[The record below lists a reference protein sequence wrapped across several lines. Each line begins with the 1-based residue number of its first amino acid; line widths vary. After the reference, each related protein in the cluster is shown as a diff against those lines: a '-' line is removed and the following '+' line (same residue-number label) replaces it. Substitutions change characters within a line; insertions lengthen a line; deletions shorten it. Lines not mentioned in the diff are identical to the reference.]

1 MNWKFTLIDSSSVST
16 VVESPVGWNGIGGNL
31 TRNIVHHGININIS
45 TDSFEWVGEAYGL
58 LYTEYQTNGA
68 NGQYQVQIDYECAE
82 GDGYT
87 NYFIGAFDFN
97 TFERQCSD
105 YCFIKISV
113 TASKCT
119 DVFMSR
125 MGQDVDIEATTNFD
139 GQAITPP
146 LLRVLNIEGQDIFL
160 QNKANHEGGG
170 GWNTTITDLSGL
182 TGNRFYDIPIYL
194 PNTPIAEM
202 GNDVSGSP
210 AWNVNNF
217 NPNVVA
223 KNSGLDN
230 ISFPLPDG
238 VDDFDSYYQ
247 FLYLYEPG
255 NTNCVNQLNVEWRCK
270 GDFELTPN
278 YNGNVTIT
286 LRSARINPITNDD
299 FVDLGTVV
307 IGTTVALSNGLT
319 TTISF
324 DETFSGLPN
333 QPQNNSFI
341 HYYWHV
347 NIFKSSASGTD
358 TTFIDIVYDGGS
370 TNYYNMEANSAC
382 PATVATSVYLPELLK
397 FLPTAYMDDD
407 CPSVV
412 MEEELN
418 QCLDFYQITKG
429 SFIRQ
434 VTEPSVPKLFV
445 SYEYLF
451 EQCRKIFNI
460 GWGFDNNET
469 ELKIARIEHFYKSTI
484 VVDVGLVDKAI
495 FTTAKDLIYGTI
507 MVGYNKWE
515 AEEFNGLD
523 EMNTERQYRRNIDSN
538 PTELDLMADIISAGY
553 TIEVTRRK
561 NQARTGTSDWRYDDD
576 LFIVNANVIEGNLYA
591 YRGIDANPDNVY
603 SPNTRMN
610 YALTP
615 ARSLMRW
622 FKSIAAAQ
630 PTVANENFIF
640 TSGTGNYIA
649 QGQMLYYC
657 PIEGSTLSEKETIDV
672 SNFDNDYYITPIW
685 KTEYV
690 TFTAPFS
697 MADFEDVKVNPY
709 GAIRFRCSDTYYIG
723 NIVEINHDPNEGLAE
738 FKLLIRR

>member
-1 MNWKFTLIDSSSVST
+1 MNWKFTLIDSSNVST
-16 VVESPVGWNGIGGNL
+16 VVEPPVGWNGIGGNL
-31 TRNIVHHGININIS
+31 TRNIIHHGININIS
-45 TDSFEWVGEAYGL
+45 TDSFEWVGEAYDL
-58 LYTEYQTNGA
+58 LYAEYLTNGA

-139 GQAITPP
+139 GEAITPP

-160 QNKANHEGGG
+160 QNTANNKDGAN
-170 GWNTTITDLSGL
+170 WSGHHDDNI
-182 TGNRFYDIPIYL
+182 GISPANRYYYFPVYL
-194 PNTPIAEM
+194 PNNPIMEF
-202 GNDVSGSP
+202 GDS
-210 AWNVNNF
+210 
-217 NPNVVA
+217 
-223 KNSGLDN
+223 N
-230 ISFPLPDG
+230 ISNVSPSLVYINNAQSNILVWPMAPIQYLG
-238 VDDFDSYYQ
+238 YQ
-247 FLYLYEPG
+247 NLSFYEATTSENVI
-255 NTNCVNQLNVEWRCK
+255 NTIDVTWRCK
-270 GDFELTPN
+270 GTMTITCSYDADFDLYIFAEKASNFELLTILGSTYIANGSIAANTPL
-278 YNGNVTIT
+278 VV
-286 LRSARINPITNDD
+286 SFDVS
-299 FVDLGTVV
+299 FSGTVTNPSFV
-307 IGTTVALSNGLT
+307 LQQ
-319 TTISF
+319 IS
-324 DETFSGLPN
+324 
-333 QPQNNSFI
+333 
-341 HYYWHV
+341 YYF
-347 NIFKSSASGTD
+347 N
-358 TTFIDIVYDGGS
+358 IDIVKITTSGLDTFDVSVDYDGGGV
-370 TNYYNMEANSAC
+370 NYFNMETNSSNSAS
-382 PATVATSVYLPELLK
+382 TATSVYLPELLK
-397 FLPTAYMDDD
+397 FLPTAYMDTD

-412 MEEELN
+412 MESELN

-429 SFIRQ
+429 SFIRN
-434 VTEPSVPKLFV
+434 VTQPSVPKLFT

-451 EQCRKIFNI
+451 DQCRKIFNI

-469 ELKIARIEHFYKSTI
+469 ELKIARIQEFYKSTI

-495 FTTAKDLIYGTI
+495 FTTAQDLIYGTI
-507 MVGYNKWE
+507 NVGYNKWE
-515 AEEFNGLD
+515 AEEYNGLD

-538 PTELDLMADIISAGY
+538 PSELDLMADIISAGY

-561 NQARTGTSDWRYDDD
+561 NQAETGTSDWRYDDD
-576 LFIVNANVIEGNLYA
+576 LFIVNANVVEGNLYA

-610 YALTP
+610 YVLTP

-630 PTVANENFIF
+630 PTVTNEQLIF

-649 QGQMLYYC
+649 QGQMTTYC
-657 PIEGSTLSEKETIDV
+657 PVEGSTLSERETIDV

-697 MADFEDVKVNPY
+697 MANFEDVKVNPY
-709 GAIRFRCSDTYYIG
+709 GAIRFRCSDTYYTG
-723 NIVEINHDPNEGLAE
+723 NIVEINHDPNAGLAE

>member
-31 TRNIVHHGININIS
+31 TRNIIHHGININIS
-45 TDSFEWVGEAYGL
+45 TDSFEWVGEAYDL

-97 TFERQCSD
+97 TFERQCAD
-105 YCFIKISV
+105 YCFIKLSV

-125 MGQDVDIEATTNFD
+125 MGQDVDILTTQNFD
-139 GQAITPP
+139 GETISPMSYTT
-146 LLRVLNIEGQDIFL
+146 LNIEGQDIFL
-160 QNKANHEGGG
+160 QNTANNKDGAN
-170 GWNTTITDLSGL
+170 WSGHHDDNI
-182 TGNRFYDIPIYL
+182 GISPANRYYYFPVYL
-194 PNTPIAEM
+194 PNNPIMEF
-202 GNDVSGSP
+202 GDS
-210 AWNVNNF
+210 
-217 NPNVVA
+217 
-223 KNSGLDN
+223 N
-230 ISFPLPDG
+230 ISNVSPSLVYINNAQSNILVWPMAPNQYLG
-238 VDDFDSYYQ
+238 YQ
-247 FLYLYEPG
+247 NLSFYEATTSE
-255 NTNCVNQLNVEWRCK
+255 NIVTTIDVTWRCK
-270 GDFELTPN
+270 GTM
-278 YNGNVTIT
+278 TIT
-286 LRSARINPITNDD
+286 CSYDAN
-299 FVDLGTVV
+299 FDLYLFAEKASNFALLTILGSTYIATGSIAANTPLVV
-307 IGTTVALSNGLT
+307 
-319 TTISF
+319 SF
-324 DETFSGLPN
+324 DVTFSGTVTNP
-333 QPQNNSFI
+333 SFVLQQI
-341 HYYWHV
+341 SYYF
-347 NIFKSSASGTD
+347 N
-358 TTFIDIVYDGGS
+358 IDIVKTTTSGLDTFDVSVDYDGGGV
-370 TNYYNMEANSAC
+370 NYFNMEANSTN
-382 PATVATSVYLPELLK
+382 PPSVTRSVPLPDLLE
-397 FLPTAYMDDD
+397 FLPTAYMDTN
-407 CPSVV
+407 CPLLEV
-412 MEEELN
+412 EAELRD
-418 QCLDFYQITKG
+418 CLDRYSITKG
-429 SFIRQ
+429 SFLRD
-434 VTEPSVPKLFV
+434 VTEPSVPKLFT

-561 NQARTGTSDWRYDDD
+561 NQAETGTSDWRYDDD

-649 QGQMLYYC
+649 QGQMLYNC

-709 GAIRFRCSDTYYIG
+709 GAIRFRCSDTYYTG

>member
-1 MNWKFTLIDSSSVST
+1 MNWKFTLIDSSNVST
-16 VVESPVGWNGIGGNL
+16 VVEPPVGWNGIGGNL
-31 TRNIVHHGININIS
+31 TRNIIHHGININIS
-45 TDSFEWVGEAYGL
+45 TDSFEWVGEAYDL
-58 LYTEYQTNGA
+58 LYAEYLTNGA

-139 GQAITPP
+139 GEAITPP

-160 QNKANHEGGG
+160 QNTANNKDGAN
-170 GWNTTITDLSGL
+170 WSGHHDDNI
-182 TGNRFYDIPIYL
+182 GISPANRYYYFPVYL
-194 PNTPIAEM
+194 PNNPIMEF
-202 GNDVSGSP
+202 GDS
-210 AWNVNNF
+210 
-217 NPNVVA
+217 
-223 KNSGLDN
+223 N
-230 ISFPLPDG
+230 ISNVSPSLVYINNAQSNILVWPMAPIQYLG
-238 VDDFDSYYQ
+238 YQ
-247 FLYLYEPG
+247 NLSFYEATTSENVI
-255 NTNCVNQLNVEWRCK
+255 NTIDVTWRCK
-270 GDFELTPN
+270 GTMTITCSYDADFDLYIFAEKASNFELLTILGSTYIANGSIAANTPL
-278 YNGNVTIT
+278 VVSFDVSFT
-286 LRSARINPITNDD
+286 
-299 FVDLGTVV
+299 GTVTNPSFV
-307 IGTTVALSNGLT
+307 LQQ
-319 TTISF
+319 IS
-324 DETFSGLPN
+324 
-333 QPQNNSFI
+333 
-341 HYYWHV
+341 YYF
-347 NIFKSSASGTD
+347 N
-358 TTFIDIVYDGGS
+358 IDIVKITTSGLDTFDVSVDYDGGGV
-370 TNYYNMEANSAC
+370 NYFNMETNSSNSAS
-382 PATVATSVYLPELLK
+382 TATSVYLPELLK
-397 FLPTAYMDDD
+397 FLPTAYMDTD

-412 MEEELN
+412 MESELN

-429 SFIRQ
+429 SFIRN
-434 VTEPSVPKLFV
+434 VTQPSVPKLFT

-451 EQCRKIFNI
+451 DQCRKIFNI

-469 ELKIARIEHFYKSTI
+469 ELKIARIQEFYKSTI

-495 FTTAKDLIYGTI
+495 FTTAQDLIYGTI
-507 MVGYNKWE
+507 NVGYNKWE
-515 AEEFNGLD
+515 AEEYNGLD

-538 PTELDLMADIISAGY
+538 PSELDLMADIISAGY

-561 NQARTGTSDWRYDDD
+561 NQAETGTSDWRYDDD
-576 LFIVNANVIEGNLYA
+576 LFIVNANVVEGNLYA

-610 YALTP
+610 YVLTP

-630 PTVANENFIF
+630 PTVTNEQLIF

-649 QGQMLYYC
+649 QGQMTTYC
-657 PIEGSTLSEKETIDV
+657 PVEGSTLSERETIDV

-697 MADFEDVKVNPY
+697 MANFEDVKVNPY
-709 GAIRFRCSDTYYIG
+709 GAIRFRCSDTYYTG
-723 NIVEINHDPNEGLAE
+723 NIVEINHDPNAGLAE

>member
-31 TRNIVHHGININIS
+31 TRNIIHHGININIS
-45 TDSFEWVGEAYGL
+45 TDSFEWVGEAYDL

-97 TFERQCSD
+97 TFERQCAD
-105 YCFIKISV
+105 YCFIKLSV

-160 QNKANHEGGG
+160 QNTANNKDGAN
-170 GWNTTITDLSGL
+170 WSGHHDDNI
-182 TGNRFYDIPIYL
+182 GISPANRYYYFPVYL
-194 PNTPIAEM
+194 PNNPIMEF
-202 GNDVSGSP
+202 GDS
-210 AWNVNNF
+210 
-217 NPNVVA
+217 
-223 KNSGLDN
+223 N
-230 ISFPLPDG
+230 ISNVSPSLVYISNAQSNILVWPMAPNQYLG
-238 VDDFDSYYQ
+238 YQ
-247 FLYLYEPG
+247 NLSFYEATTSE
-255 NTNCVNQLNVEWRCK
+255 NIVTTIDVTWRCK
-270 GDFELTPN
+270 GTMTITCSYDADFDLYLFAEKASNFELLTILGSTYIATGSIAANTP
-278 YNGNVTIT
+278 
-286 LRSARINPITNDD
+286 L
-299 FVDLGTVV
+299 VV
-307 IGTTVALSNGLT
+307 
-319 TTISF
+319 SF
-324 DETFSGLPN
+324 DVTFSGTVTNP
-333 QPQNNSFI
+333 SFVLQQI
-341 HYYWHV
+341 SYYF
-347 NIFKSSASGTD
+347 N
-358 TTFIDIVYDGGS
+358 IDIVKTTTSGLDTFDVSVDYDAGGV
-370 TNYYNMEANSAC
+370 NYFNMEANSTN
-382 PATVATSVYLPELLK
+382 PASVATSVYLPELLE
-397 FLPTAYMDDD
+397 FLPTAYMDTD
-407 CPSVV
+407 CPLLVV
-412 MEEELN
+412 EAELKS
-418 QCLDFYQITKG
+418 CLDFYQITKG

-434 VTEPSVPKLFV
+434 VTEPSVPKLFT

-469 ELKIARIEHFYKSTI
+469 ELKIARIEEFYKSTI

-538 PTELDLMADIISAGY
+538 PTELDLMSDIISAGY
-553 TIEVTRRK
+553 TIEITRRK
-561 NQARTGTSDWRYDDD
+561 NQAETGTSDWRYDDD

-591 YRGIDANPDNVY
+591 YRGVDNGAANIY
-603 SPNTRMN
+603 SPSTRMN
-610 YALTP
+610 YVLTP
-615 ARSLMRW
+615 LRNLMRW
-622 FKSIAAAQ
+622 FKSIVAAQ
-630 PTVANENFIF
+630 PTVANEELIF

-649 QGQMLYYC
+649 EGQMTTYC
-657 PIEGSTLSEKETIDV
+657 PIEGSVIAENETISTAD
-672 SNFDNDYYITPIW
+672 FDNSYYTTPIW

>member
-45 TDSFEWVGEAYGL
+45 TDSFEWVGEAYDL

-97 TFERQCSD
+97 TFERQCAD

-160 QNKANHEGGG
+160 QNTANNKDGAN
-170 GWNTTITDLSGL
+170 WSGHHDDNI
-182 TGNRFYDIPIYL
+182 GISPANRYYYFPVYL
-194 PNTPIAEM
+194 PNNPIMEF
-202 GNDVSGSP
+202 GDS
-210 AWNVNNF
+210 
-217 NPNVVA
+217 
-223 KNSGLDN
+223 N
-230 ISFPLPDG
+230 ISNVSPSLIYINNAQSNILVWPMAPNQYLG
-238 VDDFDSYYQ
+238 YQ
-247 FLYLYEPG
+247 NLSFYEATTSE
-255 NTNCVNQLNVEWRCK
+255 NIVTTIDVTWRCK
-270 GDFELTPN
+270 GTMTITCSYDADFDLYLFAEKASNFELLSILGSTYIATGSIAANTP
-278 YNGNVTIT
+278 
-286 LRSARINPITNDD
+286 L
-299 FVDLGTVV
+299 VV
-307 IGTTVALSNGLT
+307 
-319 TTISF
+319 SF
-324 DETFSGLPN
+324 DVTFSGTVTNP
-333 QPQNNSFI
+333 SFVLQQI
-341 HYYWHV
+341 SYYF
-347 NIFKSSASGTD
+347 N
-358 TTFIDIVYDGGS
+358 IDIVKTTTSGLDTFDVSVDYDGGGV
-370 TNYYNMEANSAC
+370 NYFNMEANSTN
-382 PATVATSVYLPELLK
+382 PASVATSVYLPELLE
-397 FLPTAYMDDD
+397 FLPTAYMDTD
-407 CPSVV
+407 CPLLVV
-412 MEEELN
+412 EAELKS
-418 QCLDFYQITKG
+418 CLDFYQITKG

-469 ELKIARIEHFYKSTI
+469 ELKIARIEEFYKSTI

-538 PTELDLMADIISAGY
+538 PTELDLMSDIISAGY
-553 TIEVTRRK
+553 TIEITRRK
-561 NQARTGTSDWRYDDD
+561 NQAETGTSDWRYDDD

-591 YRGIDANPDNVY
+591 YRGIDNGAANIY
-603 SPNTRMN
+603 SPTTRMN
-610 YALTP
+610 YVLTP
-615 ARSLMRW
+615 LRNLMRW
-622 FKSIAAAQ
+622 FKSIVAAQ
-630 PTVANENFIF
+630 PTVANEELIF

-649 QGQMLYYC
+649 EGQMTTYC
-657 PIEGSTLSEKETIDV
+657 PIEGSVISENETISTAD
-672 SNFDNDYYITPIW
+672 FDNSYYTTPIW

>member
-31 TRNIVHHGININIS
+31 TRNIIHHGININIS
-45 TDSFEWVGEAYGL
+45 TDSFEWVGEAYDL

-146 LLRVLNIEGQDIFL
+146 LLRVLNIEGQDILL
-160 QNKANHEGGG
+160 QNKANNKDGANWSGHHDDPIG
-170 GWNTTITDLSGL
+170 LSPDE
-182 TGNRFYDIPIYL
+182 RFYYFPVYL
-194 PNTPIAEM
+194 PNNPIMEF
-202 GNDVSGSP
+202 GDS
-210 AWNVNNF
+210 
-217 NPNVVA
+217 
-223 KNSGLDN
+223 N
-230 ISFPLPDG
+230 ISNVSPSLVFINNAQSNIIVWPMLPIQYLG
-238 VDDFDSYYQ
+238 YQ
-247 FLYLYEPG
+247 NLSFYKAVESENII
-255 NTNCVNQLNVEWRCK
+255 NTIDVTWRCK
-270 GDFELTPN
+270 GTM
-278 YNGNVTIT
+278 TIT
-286 LRSARINPITNDD
+286 CSYDANFAIFIFAEKASDTVFLTSLGSITIAT
-299 FVDLGTVV
+299 G
-307 IGTTVALSNGLT
+307 SLT
-319 TTISF
+319 ASTPLVISF
-324 DETFSGLPN
+324 DESFSGSVTNPEGDLE
-333 QPQNNSFI
+333 QIS
-341 HYYWHV
+341 YYF
-347 NIFKSSASGTD
+347 N
-358 TTFIDIVYDGGS
+358 IDIVKLTTTGGVDTFDVSVDYDGGGV
-370 TNYYNMEANSAC
+370 NYFNMEANSTNTAS
-382 PATVATSVYLPELLK
+382 VATSVYLPELLK
-397 FLPTAYMDDD
+397 FLPSAYMDTD
-407 CPSVV
+407 CPSLV

-434 VTEPSVPKLFV
+434 VTEPSVPKLFT

-469 ELKIARIEHFYKSTI
+469 ELKIASIDYFYKSTI

-495 FTTAKDLIYGTI
+495 FTTAQDLIYGTI
-507 MVGYNKWE
+507 NVGYDKWE
-515 AEEFNGLD
+515 AEEYNGLD

-538 PTELDLMADIISAGY
+538 PSELDLMSDLISAGY

-561 NQARTGTSDWRYDDD
+561 NQTETGTSDWRYDDD
-576 LFIVNANVIEGNLYA
+576 LFIVNAVVEGGNLYA
-591 YRGIDANPDNVY
+591 YRGTTDAANMY
-603 SPNTRMN
+603 SPSTRMN
-610 YALTP
+610 LRITP
-615 ARSLMRW
+615 LRNLMRW
-622 FKSIAAAQ
+622 FKSICA
-630 PTVANENFIF
+630 PTPLITNESLIF

-649 QGQMLYYC
+649 ESRFADQCFVETGVVAENQTV
-657 PIEGSTLSEKETIDV
+657 ISTDV
-672 SNFDNDYYITPIW
+672 ADPTPIW

>member
-1 MNWKFTLIDSSSVST
+1 MNWKFTFIDSSSVST

-31 TRNIVHHGININIS
+31 TRNIIHHGININIS
-45 TDSFEWVGEAYGL
+45 TDSFEWVGVAYDL
-58 LYTEYQTNGA
+58 LYTEYQTNGP

-97 TFERQCSD
+97 TFERQCAD
-105 YCFIKISV
+105 YCFIKLSV

-146 LLRVLNIEGQDIFL
+146 LLRVLNIEGQDILL
-160 QNKANHEGGG
+160 QNKAFNDGTNSGNAQVFPTGASAFYFINFCMQVPERNMEEIGTFNVNGVSLIPTTSG
-170 GWNTTITDLSGL
+170 NVSIASSFATDPSAAFENFGRFLTIWERTSDPLNCIDNDALIDIICKGTFNVTFTNFDGEITPTLKLFKFNSTTGILTLLNTNTIGT
-182 TGNRFYDIPIYL
+182 
-194 PNTPIAEM
+194 IAC
-202 GNDVSGSP
+202 VSGTPESL
-210 AWNVNNF
+210 AF
-217 NPNVVA
+217 NKA
-223 KNSGLDN
+223 
-230 ISFPLPDG
+230 F
-238 VDDFDSYYQ
+238 
-247 FLYLYEPG
+247 
-255 NTNCVNQLNVEWRCK
+255 
-270 GDFELTPN
+270 
-278 YNGNVTIT
+278 
-286 LRSARINPITNDD
+286 
-299 FVDLGTVV
+299 LGTPSYTDADYLLYCFECFVERLV
-307 IGTTVALSNGLT
+307 WDGFTTR
-319 TTISF
+319 
-324 DETFSGLPN
+324 
-333 QPQNNSFI
+333 Q
-341 HYYWHV
+341 V
-347 NIFKSSASGTD
+347 NIN
-358 TTFIDIVYDGGS
+358 IDYDNTS
-370 TNYYNMEANSAC
+370 KIEMTLNSNC
-382 PATVATSVYLPELLK
+382 EPSVATSVYLPELLK
-397 FLPTAYMDDD
+397 FLPTAYMDED

-434 VTEPSVPKLFV
+434 VTEPSVPKLFT

-469 ELKIARIEHFYKSTI
+469 ELKIARIQEFYKSTI

-515 AEEFNGLD
+515 AEEYNGLD
-523 EMNTERQYRRNIDSN
+523 EMNTERQYRRKIDSN

-553 TIEVTRRK
+553 TIEITRRK
-561 NQARTGTSDWRYDDD
+561 NQATTGTSDWRYDDD
-576 LFIVNANVIEGNLYA
+576 LFIINANVIEGNLYA
-591 YRGIDANPDNVY
+591 YRGIDNGAANIY
-603 SPNTRMN
+603 SPTTRMN
-610 YALTP
+610 YVLTP
-615 ARSLMRW
+615 LRNLMRW
-622 FKSIAAAQ
+622 FKSIVAAQ
-630 PTVANENFIF
+630 PTVANEELIF

-649 QGQMLYYC
+649 EGQMTTYC
-657 PIEGSTLSEKETIDV
+657 PIEGSVIAENETISVAD
-672 SNFDNDYYITPIW
+672 FDNSYYTTPIW

>member
-31 TRNIVHHGININIS
+31 TRNIIHHGININIS
-45 TDSFEWVGEAYGL
+45 TDSFEWVGEAYDL
-58 LYTEYQTNGA
+58 LYAEYLTNGA

-146 LLRVLNIEGQDIFL
+146 LLRVLNIEGQDILL
-160 QNKANHEGGG
+160 QNKANNKDGANWSGHHDDPIG
-170 GWNTTITDLSGL
+170 LSPDE
-182 TGNRFYDIPIYL
+182 RFYYFPVYL
-194 PNTPIAEM
+194 PKNPIIE
-202 GNDVSGSP
+202 
-210 AWNVNNF
+210 F
-217 NPNVVA
+217 
-223 KNSGLDN
+223 KNSN
-230 ISFPLPDG
+230 ISNVSPSLVFINNAQSNIIIWPMT
-238 VDDFDSYYQ
+238 SIQ
-247 FLYLYEPG
+247 FAGYKKLRFYKPVESENII
-255 NTNCVNQLNVEWRCK
+255 NTIDVTWRCK
-270 GDFELTPN
+270 GTM
-278 YNGNVTIT
+278 TIT
-286 LRSARINPITNDD
+286 CSYDANFAIFIFAEKASDTVFLTS
-299 FVDLGTVV
+299 LGS
-307 IGTTVALSNGLT
+307 TTIATGSLT
-319 TTISF
+319 ASTPLVISF
-324 DETFSGLPN
+324 DESFSGSVTNPEGDLE
-333 QPQNNSFI
+333 QIS
-341 HYYWHV
+341 YYF
-347 NIFKSSASGTD
+347 N
-358 TTFIDIVYDGGS
+358 IDIVKLTTTGGVDTFDVSVDYDAGGV
-370 TNYYNMEANSAC
+370 NYFNMEANSIS
-382 PATVATSVYLPELLK
+382 PASVATSVYLPELLK
-397 FLPTAYMDDD
+397 FLPSAYMDTD
-407 CPSVV
+407 CPSLV

-429 SFIRQ
+429 SFLRD
-434 VTEPSVPKLFV
+434 VTQPSVPKLFV

-469 ELKIARIEHFYKSTI
+469 ELKIASIDYFYKSTI
-484 VVDVGLVDKAI
+484 VFDVGLVDKAI
-495 FTTAKDLIYGTI
+495 FTTAQDLIYGTI
-507 MVGYNKWE
+507 NVGYDKWE
-515 AEEFNGLD
+515 AEEYNGLD

-538 PTELDLMADIISAGY
+538 PSELDLMSDLISAGY

-561 NQARTGTSDWRYDDD
+561 NQTETGTSDWRYDDD
-576 LFIVNANVIEGNLYA
+576 LFIVNAVVEGGNLYA
-591 YRGIDANPDNVY
+591 YRGTTDAANMY
-603 SPNTRMN
+603 SPSTRMN
-610 YALTP
+610 LRITP
-615 ARSLMRW
+615 LRNLMRW
-622 FKSIAAAQ
+622 FKSICA
-630 PTVANENFIF
+630 PTPLITNESLIF

-649 QGQMLYYC
+649 ESRFADQCFVETGVVAENQTV
-657 PIEGSTLSEKETIDV
+657 ISTDV
-672 SNFDNDYYITPIW
+672 ADPTPIW

>member
-1 MNWKFTLIDSSSVST
+1 MNWKFTFIDSSSVST

-45 TDSFEWVGEAYGL
+45 TDSFEWVGEAYDL

-97 TFERQCSD
+97 TFERQCAD

-139 GQAITPP
+139 GETISPMSYTT
-146 LLRVLNIEGQDIFL
+146 LNIEGQHILL
-160 QNKANHEGGG
+160 QNTANNENGV
-170 GWNTTITDLSGL
+170 NSDFTISSGVSGF
-182 TGNRFYDIPIYL
+182 TRDFFPVYL
-194 PNTPIAEM
+194 PNNPIMEF
-202 GNDVSGSP
+202 GE
-210 AWNVNNF
+210 WNVNNVSPALIEASTF
-217 NPNVVA
+217 VIPADADRIEDNFIYLYQPIENECIDQVNYNWRTKGTMIFSPYNDTEITYVILIASQVNPITGAFTNLGTVTIIASINLTTGVPQSFYFDES
-223 KNSGLDN
+223 NSG
-230 ISFPLPDG
+230 IF
-238 VDDFDSYYQ
+238 
-247 FLYLYEPG
+247 
-255 NTNCVNQLNVEWRCK
+255 TN
-270 GDFELTPN
+270 LTPN
-278 YNGNVTIT
+278 DYVLFTWDI
-286 LRSARINPITNDD
+286 
-299 FVDLGTVV
+299 
-307 IGTTVALSNGLT
+307 
-319 TTISF
+319 
-324 DETFSGLPN
+324 
-333 QPQNNSFI
+333 
-341 HYYWHV
+341 
-347 NIFKSSASGTD
+347 K
-358 TTFIDIVYDGGS
+358 TTFGGVDVS
-370 TNYYNMEANSAC
+370 IQYEDYGVNYFNMEANSAC
-382 PATVATSVYLPELLK
+382 PPSVTRSVPLPDLLE
-397 FLPTAYMDDD
+397 FLPTAYMDTD
-407 CPSVV
+407 CPLLEV
-412 MEEELN
+412 EAELRD
-418 QCLDFYQITKG
+418 CLDRYSITKG
-429 SFIRQ
+429 SFLRD
-434 VTEPSVPKLFV
+434 VTQPSVPKLFT

-515 AEEFNGLD
+515 AEEYNGLD
-523 EMNTERQYRRNIDSN
+523 EVNTERQYRRNIDSN
-538 PTELDLMADIISAGY
+538 PTELDLMSDIISAGY

-576 LFIVNANVIEGNLYA
+576 LFIINSEFIDGFLFAI
-591 YRGIDANPDNVY
+591 RGIDNGAANIY
-603 SPNTRMN
+603 SPATRMN
-610 YALTP
+610 YVLTP
-615 ARSLMRW
+615 VRNLLRW
-622 FKSIAAAQ
+622 FKSIAAAT
-630 PTVANENFIF
+630 PIATNESQIF

-649 QGQMLYYC
+649 TGEMTATCQIENQPITENATISTAIMGDVYY
-657 PIEGSTLSEKETIDV
+657 E
-672 SNFDNDYYITPIW
+672 TPIW

>member
-45 TDSFEWVGEAYGL
+45 TDSFEWVGEAYDL

-97 TFERQCSD
+97 TFERQCAD
-105 YCFIKISV
+105 YCFIKLSV

-125 MGQDVDIEATTNFD
+125 MGQDVDILTTQNFD
-139 GQAITPP
+139 GETISPMSYTT
-146 LLRVLNIEGQDIFL
+146 LNIEGQHILL
-160 QNKANHEGGG
+160 QNTANNENGV
-170 GWNTTITDLSGL
+170 NSDFTISSGVSGF
-182 TGNRFYDIPIYL
+182 TRDFFPVYL
-194 PNTPIAEM
+194 PNNPIMEF
-202 GNDVSGSP
+202 GE
-210 AWNVNNF
+210 WNVNNVSPALIEASTFVIPADADRIEDTF
-217 NPNVVA
+217 NFIYLYQPIENECIDQVNYNWRTKGTMIFSPYNDTEITYVILIA
-223 KNSGLDN
+223 SQVNPITGAFTNLGTVTIIASINLTTGVPQSFYFDESNSG
-230 ISFPLPDG
+230 IF
-238 VDDFDSYYQ
+238 
-247 FLYLYEPG
+247 
-255 NTNCVNQLNVEWRCK
+255 TN
-270 GDFELTPN
+270 LTPN
-278 YNGNVTIT
+278 DYVLFTWDI
-286 LRSARINPITNDD
+286 
-299 FVDLGTVV
+299 
-307 IGTTVALSNGLT
+307 
-319 TTISF
+319 
-324 DETFSGLPN
+324 
-333 QPQNNSFI
+333 
-341 HYYWHV
+341 
-347 NIFKSSASGTD
+347 K
-358 TTFIDIVYDGGS
+358 TTFGGVDVS
-370 TNYYNMEANSAC
+370 IQYEDYGVNYFNMEANSAC
-382 PATVATSVYLPELLK
+382 PPSVTRSVPLPDLLE
-397 FLPTAYMDDD
+397 FLPTAYMDTD
-407 CPSVV
+407 CPLLEV
-412 MEEELN
+412 EAELRD
-418 QCLDFYQITKG
+418 CLDRYSITKG
-429 SFIRQ
+429 SFLRD
-434 VTEPSVPKLFV
+434 VTEPSVPKLFT

-515 AEEFNGLD
+515 AEEYNGLD
-523 EMNTERQYRRNIDSN
+523 EVNTERQYRRNIDSN
-538 PTELDLMADIISAGY
+538 PTELDLMSDIISAGY

-576 LFIVNANVIEGNLYA
+576 LFIINSETIDGFLFAI
-591 YRGIDANPDNVY
+591 RGIDNGAANIY
-603 SPNTRMN
+603 SPATRMN
-610 YALTP
+610 YVLTP
-615 ARSLMRW
+615 VRNLLRW
-622 FKSIAAAQ
+622 FKSIAAAT
-630 PTVANENFIF
+630 PIATNESQIF

-649 QGQMLYYC
+649 TGEMTATCQIENQPITENATISTAIMGDVYY
-657 PIEGSTLSEKETIDV
+657 E
-672 SNFDNDYYITPIW
+672 TPIW

>member
-31 TRNIVHHGININIS
+31 TRNIIHHGININIS
-45 TDSFEWVGEAYGL
+45 TDSFEWVGEAYDL
-58 LYTEYQTNGA
+58 LYAEYLTNGA

-146 LLRVLNIEGQDIFL
+146 LLRVLNIEGQDILL
-160 QNKANHEGGG
+160 QNKANNKDGANWSGHHDDPIG
-170 GWNTTITDLSGL
+170 LSPDE
-182 TGNRFYDIPIYL
+182 RFYYFPVYL
-194 PNTPIAEM
+194 PKNPIIE
-202 GNDVSGSP
+202 
-210 AWNVNNF
+210 F
-217 NPNVVA
+217 
-223 KNSGLDN
+223 KNSN
-230 ISFPLPDG
+230 ISNVSPSLVFINNAQSNIIIWPMT
-238 VDDFDSYYQ
+238 SIQ
-247 FLYLYEPG
+247 FAGYKKLRFYKPVESENII
-255 NTNCVNQLNVEWRCK
+255 NTIDVTWRCK
-270 GDFELTPN
+270 GTM
-278 YNGNVTIT
+278 TIT
-286 LRSARINPITNDD
+286 CSYDANFAIFIFAEKASDTVFLTSLGSITIAT
-299 FVDLGTVV
+299 G
-307 IGTTVALSNGLT
+307 SLT
-319 TTISF
+319 ASTPLVISF
-324 DETFSGLPN
+324 DESFSGSVTNPEGDLE
-333 QPQNNSFI
+333 QIS
-341 HYYWHV
+341 YYF
-347 NIFKSSASGTD
+347 N
-358 TTFIDIVYDGGS
+358 IDIVKLTTTGGVDTFDVSVDYDAGGV
-370 TNYYNMEANSAC
+370 NYFNMEANSIS
-382 PATVATSVYLPELLK
+382 PASVATSVYLPELLK
-397 FLPTAYMDDD
+397 FLPSAYMDTD
-407 CPSVV
+407 CPSLV
-412 MEEELN
+412 MEDELN

-429 SFIRQ
+429 SFLRD
-434 VTEPSVPKLFV
+434 VTQPSVPKLFV

-469 ELKIARIEHFYKSTI
+469 ELKIASIDYFYKSTI
-484 VVDVGLVDKAI
+484 VFDVGLVDKAI
-495 FTTAKDLIYGTI
+495 FTTAQDLIYGTI
-507 MVGYNKWE
+507 NVGYDKWE
-515 AEEFNGLD
+515 AEEYNGLD

-538 PTELDLMADIISAGY
+538 PSELDLMSDLISAGY

-561 NQARTGTSDWRYDDD
+561 NQTETGTSDWRYDDD
-576 LFIVNANVIEGNLYA
+576 LFIVNAVVEGGNLYA
-591 YRGIDANPDNVY
+591 YRGTTDAANMY
-603 SPNTRMN
+603 SPSTRMN
-610 YALTP
+610 LRITP
-615 ARSLMRW
+615 LRNLMRW
-622 FKSIAAAQ
+622 FKSICA
-630 PTVANENFIF
+630 PTPLITNESLIF

-649 QGQMLYYC
+649 ESRFADQCFVETGVVAENQTV
-657 PIEGSTLSEKETIDV
+657 ISTDV
-672 SNFDNDYYITPIW
+672 ADPTPIW

>member
-1 MNWKFTLIDSSSVST
+1 MNWKFTFIDSSSVST

-31 TRNIVHHGININIS
+31 TRNIIHHGININIS
-45 TDSFEWVGEAYGL
+45 TDSFEWVGEAYDL

-97 TFERQCSD
+97 TFERQCAD
-105 YCFIKISV
+105 YCFIKLSV

-125 MGQDVDIEATTNFD
+125 MGQDVDILTTQNFD
-139 GQAITPP
+139 GETISPMSYTT
-146 LLRVLNIEGQDIFL
+146 LNIEGQDILL
-160 QNKANHEGGG
+160 QNTANNNDGV
-170 GWNTTITDLSGL
+170 NSDFTISSGVSGF
-182 TGNRFYDIPIYL
+182 TRDFFPVYL
-194 PNTPIAEM
+194 PNNPIMEF
-202 GNDVSGSP
+202 GE
-210 AWNVNNF
+210 WNVNNVSPALIEASTFVIPADADRIEDTF
-217 NPNVVA
+217 NFIYLYQPIENECIDQVNYNWRTKGTMIFSPYNDTEITYVILIA
-223 KNSGLDN
+223 SQVNPITGAFTNLGTVTIIASINLTTGVPQSFYFDESNSG
-230 ISFPLPDG
+230 IF
-238 VDDFDSYYQ
+238 
-247 FLYLYEPG
+247 
-255 NTNCVNQLNVEWRCK
+255 TN
-270 GDFELTPN
+270 LTPN
-278 YNGNVTIT
+278 DYVLFTWDI
-286 LRSARINPITNDD
+286 
-299 FVDLGTVV
+299 
-307 IGTTVALSNGLT
+307 
-319 TTISF
+319 
-324 DETFSGLPN
+324 
-333 QPQNNSFI
+333 
-341 HYYWHV
+341 
-347 NIFKSSASGTD
+347 K
-358 TTFIDIVYDGGS
+358 TTFGGVDVS
-370 TNYYNMEANSAC
+370 IQYEDYGVNYFNMEANSAC
-382 PATVATSVYLPELLK
+382 PPSVTRSVPLPDLLE
-397 FLPTAYMDDD
+397 FLPTAYMDTD
-407 CPSVV
+407 CPLLEV
-412 MEEELN
+412 EAELRD
-418 QCLDFYQITKG
+418 CLDRYSITKG
-429 SFIRQ
+429 SFLRD
-434 VTEPSVPKLFV
+434 VTEPSVPKLFT

-538 PTELDLMADIISAGY
+538 PTELDLMSDIISAGY

-576 LFIVNANVIEGNLYA
+576 LFIINSEFIDGFLFAIRGVDNGAANI
-591 YRGIDANPDNVY
+591 Y
-603 SPNTRMN
+603 SPSTRMN
-610 YALTP
+610 YVLTP
-615 ARSLMRW
+615 VRNLLRW
-622 FKSIAAAQ
+622 FKSIAAAT
-630 PTVANENFIF
+630 PIATNESQIF

-649 QGQMLYYC
+649 TGEMTATCQIENQPITENATISTAIMGDIYY
-657 PIEGSTLSEKETIDV
+657 E
-672 SNFDNDYYITPIW
+672 TPIW

>member
-31 TRNIVHHGININIS
+31 TRNIIHHGININIS
-45 TDSFEWVGEAYGL
+45 TDSFEWVGEAYDL

-97 TFERQCSD
+97 TFERQCAD
-105 YCFIKISV
+105 YCFIKLSV

-146 LLRVLNIEGQDIFL
+146 LLRVLNIEGQDILL
-160 QNKANHEGGG
+160 QNKA
-170 GWNTTITDLSGL
+170 
-182 TGNRFYDIPIYL
+182 F
-194 PNTPIAEM
+194 
-202 GNDVSGSP
+202 ND
-210 AWNVNNF
+210 
-217 NPNVVA
+217 
-223 KNSGLDN
+223 
-230 ISFPLPDG
+230 
-238 VDDFDSYYQ
+238 
-247 FLYLYEPG
+247 
-255 NTNCVNQLNVEWRCK
+255 
-270 GDFELTPN
+270 
-278 YNGNVTIT
+278 
-286 LRSARINPITNDD
+286 
-299 FVDLGTVV
+299 
-307 IGTTVALSNGLT
+307 GTTVGFTFFPFGANGYLYLNFCMTLPERNMEEVGTFNMNGATLIPTTSGDLPPLSAFITDHNAAFELFGKFLT
-319 TTISF
+319 IWQRTSDPLNCIDNDAQIDIICKGTFNVEYTTEPAGGTYDGEVIPILKLFKYNSV
-324 DETFSGLPN
+324 SGAFTLITDVG
-333 QPQNNSFI
+333 FI
-341 HYYWHV
+341 PVITCPTGVVQSVPFNFTY
-347 NIFKSSASGTD
+347 SGTPSYSD
-358 TTFIDIVYDGGS
+358 ADYLFLYWECFFEPLNWNTLFVRKLNISIDYDNTS
-370 TNYYNMEANSAC
+370 KVEMTLNSNC
-382 PATVATSVYLPELLK
+382 EPSVATSVYLPELLK
-397 FLPTAYMDDD
+397 FLPSAYMDED

-434 VTEPSVPKLFV
+434 VTEPSVPKLFT

-515 AEEFNGLD
+515 AEEYNGLD

-538 PTELDLMADIISAGY
+538 PTELDLMSDMIAAGY
-553 TIEVTRRK
+553 TIEITRRK

-576 LFIVNANVIEGNLYA
+576 LFIVNAIVEDGNLYA

-649 QGQMLYYC
+649 QGQMLYNC

>member
-45 TDSFEWVGEAYGL
+45 TDSFEWVGEAYDL

-68 NGQYQVQIDYECAE
+68 NGQCQVQIDYECAE

-97 TFERQCSD
+97 TFERQCAD
-105 YCFIKISV
+105 YCFIKLSV

-146 LLRVLNIEGQDIFL
+146 LLRVLNIEGQDILL
-160 QNKANHEGGG
+160 QNKA
-170 GWNTTITDLSGL
+170 
-182 TGNRFYDIPIYL
+182 F
-194 PNTPIAEM
+194 
-202 GNDVSGSP
+202 ND
-210 AWNVNNF
+210 
-217 NPNVVA
+217 
-223 KNSGLDN
+223 
-230 ISFPLPDG
+230 
-238 VDDFDSYYQ
+238 
-247 FLYLYEPG
+247 
-255 NTNCVNQLNVEWRCK
+255 
-270 GDFELTPN
+270 
-278 YNGNVTIT
+278 
-286 LRSARINPITNDD
+286 
-299 FVDLGTVV
+299 
-307 IGTTVALSNGLT
+307 GTTVGFTFFPFGANGFIYLNFCMTLPKRNMEEIGKFNMNGATLIPTYSGNVPPLSRFIT
-319 TTISF
+319 DHVDAF
-324 DETFSGLPN
+324 ETFGKFLTIWKRTSDPLNCIDNDATIDIICKGTFNVEYKTAPAGGTYDGEVI
-333 QPQNNSFI
+333 PQLKLAKYNSTDGIFTEITTVGFI
-341 HYYWHV
+341 PVITCPTAVPQSVAFNFTY
-347 NIFKSSASGTD
+347 SGTPSYSD
-358 TTFIDIVYDGGS
+358 ADYLFLYWECFFEPNVWNTLFTRQLNISINYDNTS
-370 TNYYNMEANSAC
+370 KVEMTLNSNC
-382 PATVATSVYLPELLK
+382 EPSVATSVYLPELLK
-397 FLPTAYMDDD
+397 FLPSAYMDED

-434 VTEPSVPKLFV
+434 VTEPSVPKLFT

-515 AEEFNGLD
+515 AEEYNGLD

-538 PTELDLMADIISAGY
+538 PTELDLMSDMIAAGY
-553 TIEVTRRK
+553 TIEITRRK

-576 LFIVNANVIEGNLYA
+576 LFIVHAIVEDANLYA
-591 YRGIDANPDNVY
+591 YRGVDNGAANIY
-603 SPNTRMN
+603 SPSTRMN
-610 YALTP
+610 YVLTP
-615 ARSLMRW
+615 VRNLLRW
-622 FKSIAAAQ
+622 FKSIAAAT
-630 PTVANENFIF
+630 PIATNESQIF

-649 QGQMLYYC
+649 TGEMTSICQIENQPIAENATISTAIMGDVYY
-657 PIEGSTLSEKETIDV
+657 E
-672 SNFDNDYYITPIW
+672 TPIW

>member
-16 VVESPVGWNGIGGNL
+16 VVEPPVGWNGIGGNL
-31 TRNIVHHGININIS
+31 TRNIIHHGININIS
-45 TDSFEWVGEAYGL
+45 TDSFEWVGEAYDL
-58 LYTEYQTNGA
+58 LYTEYQTNGP

-97 TFERQCSD
+97 TFERQCAD

-139 GQAITPP
+139 GEAITPP
-146 LLRVLNIEGQDIFL
+146 LLRVLNIEGQDVLL
-160 QNKANHEGGG
+160 QNKAFNDGTNSGNAQVFPIGASAFYYINFCMQVPERNMEEIGTFNVNGISLIP
-170 GWNTTITDLSGL
+170 TTSGNVSIASAFGTDPAAAFENFGRFLTIWQRTSDPLNCIDNDAAIDIICKGTFNVTFTNFDGEITPTLKLFKFNSTTGVL
-182 TGNRFYDIPIYL
+182 TLLDTNSIG
-194 PNTPIAEM
+194 TIAC
-202 GNDVSGSP
+202 VSGTPESLAFNKAFLGTP
-210 AWNVNNF
+210 SYTDADYLLYCFECFVERLVWDGFSTRQVN
-217 NPNVVA
+217 
-223 KNSGLDN
+223 
-230 ISFPLPDG
+230 
-238 VDDFDSYYQ
+238 
-247 FLYLYEPG
+247 
-255 NTNCVNQLNVEWRCK
+255 LNVDYDNTSKIEM
-270 GDFELTPN
+270 
-278 YNGNVTIT
+278 T
-286 LRSARINPITNDD
+286 LN
-299 FVDLGTVV
+299 
-307 IGTTVALSNGLT
+307 SNC
-319 TTISF
+319 
-324 DETFSGLPN
+324 DP
-333 QPQNNSFI
+333 
-341 HYYWHV
+341 
-347 NIFKSSASGTD
+347 
-358 TTFIDIVYDGGS
+358 
-370 TNYYNMEANSAC
+370 
-382 PATVATSVYLPELLK
+382 TVATSVYLPELLK
-397 FLPTAYMDDD
+397 FLPTAYMDTD

-412 MEEELN
+412 MESELN

-451 EQCRKIFNI
+451 DQCRKIFNI

-484 VVDVGLVDKAI
+484 VADVGLVDKAI
-495 FTTAKDLIYGTI
+495 FTTAQDLIYGTI
-507 MVGYNKWE
+507 NVGYNKWE
-515 AEEFNGLD
+515 AEEYNGLD

-538 PTELDLMADIISAGY
+538 PSELDLMADIISAGY

-576 LFIVNANVIEGNLYA
+576 LFIVNANVVEGNLYA

-630 PTVANENFIF
+630 PTVTNEQLIF

-649 QGQMLYYC
+649 QGQMTTYC
-657 PIEGSTLSEKETIDV
+657 PVEGSTLSEKETIDV

-690 TFTAPFS
+690 TFSAPFS
-697 MADFEDVKVNPY
+697 MANFEDVKVNPY
-709 GAIRFRCSDTYYIG
+709 GAIRFRCSDTYYTG

>member
-31 TRNIVHHGININIS
+31 TRNIIHHGININIS
-45 TDSFEWVGEAYGL
+45 TDSFEWVGEAYDL

-97 TFERQCSD
+97 TFERQCAD
-105 YCFIKISV
+105 YCFIKLSV

-146 LLRVLNIEGQDIFL
+146 LLRVLNIEGQDILL
-160 QNKANHEGGG
+160 QNKAFNDGTNSGNAQVFPIGASAFYYINFCMQVPKRNMEEIGKFNVNGISLIPTTSG
-170 GWNTTITDLSGL
+170 NVSIASSFATDPAAAFENFGRFLTIWKRTSDPLNCIDNDAAIDIICKGTFNVTFTNFDGEITPTLKLFKFNSTTGVLTLLNTNTIGT
-182 TGNRFYDIPIYL
+182 
-194 PNTPIAEM
+194 IAC
-202 GNDVSGSP
+202 VSGTPESL
-210 AWNVNNF
+210 AF
-217 NPNVVA
+217 NKA
-223 KNSGLDN
+223 
-230 ISFPLPDG
+230 F
-238 VDDFDSYYQ
+238 
-247 FLYLYEPG
+247 
-255 NTNCVNQLNVEWRCK
+255 
-270 GDFELTPN
+270 
-278 YNGNVTIT
+278 
-286 LRSARINPITNDD
+286 
-299 FVDLGTVV
+299 LGTPSYTDADYLLYCFECFVERLV
-307 IGTTVALSNGLT
+307 WDG
-319 TTISF
+319 
-324 DETFSGLPN
+324 FSSR
-333 QPQNNSFI
+333 Q
-341 HYYWHV
+341 V
-347 NIFKSSASGTD
+347 NIN
-358 TTFIDIVYDGGS
+358 IDYDNTS
-370 TNYYNMEANSAC
+370 KIEMTLNSNC
-382 PATVATSVYLPELLK
+382 EPSVATSVYLPELLK
-397 FLPTAYMDDD
+397 FLPSAYMDTD

-469 ELKIARIEHFYKSTI
+469 ELKIARIEEFYKSTI

-515 AEEFNGLD
+515 AEEYNGLD

-538 PTELDLMADIISAGY
+538 PTELDLMSDMIAAGY
-553 TIEVTRRK
+553 TIEITRRK

-576 LFIVNANVIEGNLYA
+576 LFIVHAIVEDANLYA
-591 YRGIDANPDNVY
+591 YRGVDNGAANIY
-603 SPNTRMN
+603 SPATRMN
-610 YALTP
+610 YVLTP
-615 ARSLMRW
+615 VRNLLRW
-622 FKSIAAAQ
+622 FKSISAATPIA
-630 PTVANENFIF
+630 TNESQIF

-649 QGQMLYYC
+649 TGEMTATCQIENQPITENATISTAIMGDVYY
-657 PIEGSTLSEKETIDV
+657 E
-672 SNFDNDYYITPIW
+672 TPIW